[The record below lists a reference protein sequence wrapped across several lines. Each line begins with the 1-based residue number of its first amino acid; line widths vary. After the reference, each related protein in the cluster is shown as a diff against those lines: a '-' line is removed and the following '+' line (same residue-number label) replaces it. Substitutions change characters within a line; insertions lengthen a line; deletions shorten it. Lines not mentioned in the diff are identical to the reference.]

1 MARAKILLV
10 DDEPLVREELGALLV
25 DEGYAVTTAG
35 DADEGLALFRSA
47 QPDMVITDVRMPRG
61 DGLSLAVAMR
71 ELSPA
76 TPITVITGHGSE
88 QSVIVALRAGVI
100 DFIKKPVRIEDL
112 TAALLRMEAARELAR
127 RERVRLPPTARLIEH
142 SWVFE
147 LASELDAIPAFVD
160 VVLSTCAADLPQPQ
174 LVELSLALR
183 EVVLNAVEHGNLGL
197 TFAEKARALEQGT
210 LPQVLAERAERA
222 PYAQRRVRL
231 TARRLVDALEIEVRD
246 EGEGFDWQS
255 LPDPTAPDH
264 LLAAHGRGVLLAQLS
279 VDRLSFNAAGNR
291 VTLRKE
297 LRWPAWTT

>member
-112 TAALLRMEAARELAR
+112 TAALLRMEAVRELAR
-127 RERVRLPPTARLIEH
+127 RERVCLPPTARLIEH

-210 LPQVLAERAERA
+210 LPQVLADRAGRP
-222 PYAQRRVRL
+222 PYAQRQVRL
-231 TARRLVDALEIEVRD
+231 TVRRLVDALEVEVAD
-246 EGEGFDWQS
+246 EGGGFDWQA
-255 LPDPTAPDH
+255 LPDPTDPDN

-279 VDRLSFNAAGNR
+279 VDRLTFNAEGNR
-291 VTLRKE
+291 VTLRKQ
-297 LRWPAWTT
+297 LRTPAWPA